1 MITVRGIAAL
11 TVSTLVLTACG
22 VPPEDEP
29 HPVPLPRRPL
39 NTASAPPATEPAGEV
54 AQVLCLVRDDRLAQ
68 TVRRVDPALDPQRQ
82 LDQLVAGPTPT
93 EQTQGLSTALAV
105 TGLTVNLPAG
115 STTATVEI
123 SEANSGAAR
132 NDAVLAYGQIVCTL
146 TSRADTAAVSFV
158 RDGRPLQVPRGD
170 GTLTSQAL
178 RSTDYRSL
186 IGPA

>member
-1 MITVRGIAAL
+1 
-11 TVSTLVLTACG
+11 
-22 VPPEDEP
+22 
-29 HPVPLPRRPL
+29 
-39 NTASAPPATEPAGEV
+39 
-54 AQVLCLVRDDRLAQ
+54 
-68 TVRRVDPALDPQRQ
+68 
-82 LDQLVAGPTPT
+82 
-93 EQTQGLSTALAV
+93 
-105 TGLTVNLPAG
+105 VNLPAG

-132 NDAVLAYGQIVCTL
+132 NDAVLACGQIVCTL
-146 TSRADTAAVSFV
+146 TSRADIAAVSFV